1 MNRDERIRFK
11 LILIFLCIIILGCI
25 SFVQIGKIGKI
36 CQKEGEY
43 MPVYKAVLLLTA
55 VEPSLS
61 ENVRFAVFE
70 QNEDTYITYGQY
82 LELCGILK
90 EVGGEDCE
98 YPLFPKE
105 YEKDYYITKED
116 FETMYDVFLQVFD
129 EEGKMQ
135 VLSVTVLGNAKNCIP
150 TGETELKEGEI
161 LTEEGIYEAVD
172 EQIADCRFQTVELY
186 CHEQKF
192 ITAKQVLDTNYE
204 LKNIWVMESDE
215 KEGIRLFT
223 GEWELVLPSDELK
236 EEMQKKI
243 TREQVADLRFENGI
257 LIKGKSKTEKLNGK
271 ILYIRDG
278 NITLEGKGE
287 FPIGDEFCAY
297 RLFGKLEKIELSD
310 LIVGYDFTDF
320 VIEDGKICAGL
331 VIKEETMPYIRVLLK
346 NSDWSGYGH
355 ETVRITCDT
364 DYRITYG
371 TAEEEKTEYYNAG
384 EEVSIEKNSSYLKG
398 QRVLIEPEALSGKMK
413 LLSENRSQGEPEYR
427 GRIEV
432 FREEKSLYV
441 INEVLLE
448 EYLYSVV
455 PSEMP
460 ASYPEE
466 ALKAQA
472 VCARTY
478 AYAKMLHSPL
488 AWFGAHVDD
497 STSYQVY
504 NNISEKAETTKAVK
518 ETAGK
523 LLYDGEKPAGTYYY
537 STSCGFG
544 TDAGIWESNPEA
556 MPYLKAKA
564 IGEGESAYTAE
575 QLTEEEYLQ
584 GFLEEGD
591 NCSFEKEEEWYRWHY
606 TVEKPDSNTIEE
618 RLKKR
623 YKADKNLILTWNGKD
638 GYESKNIGELG
649 EIQDIYVETRK
660 TGGIAYELIIKG
672 EKAKIKVITEYN
684 IRYVLNDGVSE
695 VIRQDGS
702 EVSSTAL
709 LPSAF
714 FTISADKE
722 GGNVVGYTI
731 IGGGYGHGLGMS
743 QNGAKCMAAS
753 GWNYQD
759 ILLFFY
765 EGCRIKSIY

>member
-1 MNRDERIRFK
+1 MNRDKRIRFK

-25 SFVQIGKIGKI
+25 SFVQIGKVGEIR
-36 CQKEGEY
+36 QKEGEY
-43 MPVYKAVLLLTA
+43 IPVYKAVLLLTT
-55 VEPSLS
+55 VEPSLT
-61 ENVRFAVFE
+61 ENDRFAAFE
-70 QNEDTYITYGQY
+70 QNDDVYITYGMY
-82 LELCGILK
+82 SELCGILN
-90 EVGGEDCE
+90 EVGEENFE

-116 FETMYDVFLQVFD
+116 FETMYDVFLQAFD
-129 EEGKMQ
+129 EERKMQ
-135 VLSVTVLGNAKNCIP
+135 LVSVTVLGNAKNCVP

-186 CHEQKF
+186 CYEQKL
-192 ITAKQVLDTNYE
+192 ITVKQVLDTKYE

-215 KEGIRLFT
+215 TEGIRLFT
-223 GEWELVLPSDELK
+223 EEWEFVLSSAELK
-236 EEMQKKI
+236 EGMQKKI
-243 TREQVADLRFENGI
+243 AREQVADLSFEQGV
-257 LIKGKSKTEKLNGK
+257 LTKGKSKNEKLNGK

-278 NITLEGKGE
+278 NISLEGKGE
-287 FPIGDEFCAY
+287 FPISDEFCAY
-297 RLFGKLEKIELSD
+297 RLYGKLEKIELSD

-346 NSDWSGYGH
+346 NSDWSGYAH

-371 TAEEEKTEYYNAG
+371 NAEEEKTEYYHAG
-384 EEVSIEKNSSYLKG
+384 EEVNIEKNSSYLKG
-398 QRVLIEPEALSGKMK
+398 QRVLIEPEALSGKLK
-413 LLSENRSQGEPEYR
+413 LLTVNRSQGVPDYR

-432 FREEKSLYV
+432 FQEGKSLYI

-504 NNISEKAETTKAVK
+504 NNISEKTETTKAVK

-523 LLYDGEKPAGTYYY
+523 LLYEGEKPAGTYYY

-544 TDAGIWESNPEA
+544 TDAGIWESNPET

-564 IGEGESAYTAE
+564 IGEGKSGYTAE
-575 QLTEEEYLQ
+575 QLTDEECLQ
-584 GFLEEGD
+584 DFLEEGD
-591 NCSFEKEEEWYRWHY
+591 NCSFEKEEEWYRWYY
-606 TVEKPDSNTIEE
+606 TVEKIDSNTIKE

-623 YKADKNLILTWNGKD
+623 YEANKNQILTWNGKD
-638 GYESKNIGELG
+638 GYESKKIGELG
-649 EIQDIYVETRK
+649 EIQDIYVETRNP
-660 TGGIAYELIIKG
+660 GGIAYELIIKG
-672 EKAKIKVITEYN
+672 EKAQIKVMTEYN
-684 IRYVLNDGVSE
+684 IRYVLNDGVSK

-702 EVSSTAL
+702 EASSTTL

-722 GGNVVGYTI
+722 GENVVGYTI
-731 IGGGYGHGLGMS
+731 RGGGYGHGLGMS
-743 QNGAKCMAAS
+743 QNGAKCMAAA

-765 EGCRIKSIY
+765 EGCRIKSVY